1 MINETDYTN
10 NPLTK
15 EQENQIDAL
24 FDQYDNTDTPGCAV
38 GVIQDGRFIYKKSF
52 GMANL
57 DYDIP
62 ITADS
67 KFELASVSK
76 QFTAACIALLI
87 IDGKL
92 DLEDDVRK
100 YIPEMQD
107 YGKTITIRHLMYHTS
122 GIRDYLALLILSG
135 LRYDDFFDNADAYKI
150 ICQQKGLDFLP
161 GTKYQYSNSGYFLLA
176 EIVHRVTGLTLRQFA
191 DQFLF
196 KPLGMN
202 DTFFNDDCSE
212 VMRKRTT
219 CYEKKNDGF
228 KRFNYNFAVVGDG
241 GLITTLNDMQKWHNN
256 FTDCKT
262 NGERLLELMSDSG
275 YYDDQD
281 DINYGF
287 GQMQF
292 DYKQL
297 HLVYHDGG
305 FNGIRTYY
313 LRCLDLNFGIVVFFN
328 RDDISDPSFQ
338 ILDILQNNTSSESNL
353 RVNPEE
359 TGNAEIESYIKLSV
373 QELTFFCGHYWC
385 AENRLDREI
394 YLKDEHLFYKRSCSS
409 ESELIPV
416 GHKELSMKN
425 KSKVRLVFDSEG
437 LHKIIKLM
445 EDDKCT
451 SVLKSYIP
459 MNENYDFIN
468 QIIGK
473 FYNDELDIVWEMKVV
488 NEKLVLVIKGRVIS
502 DIKYITNDVFNVIDW
517 DCDLKLLRTDSCD
530 PVSWVI
536 DYGECQGLQFKKI
549 TSE

>member
-1 MINETDYTN
+1 MINETEYTN

-24 FDQYDNTDTPGCAV
+24 FTQYDNTDTPGCAV

-62 ITADS
+62 ITSDS
-67 KFELASVSK
+67 KFELASTSK

-92 DLEDDVRK
+92 DLDDDVIK
-100 YIPEMQD
+100 FIPELPD
-107 YGKTITIRHLMYHTS
+107 YGKTITIRHLMYHIS
-122 GIRDYLALLILSG
+122 GIRDYFALLLLSG
-135 LRYDDFFDNADAYKI
+135 IRYDNYFDNTDAFQI
-150 ICQQKGLDFLP
+150 ICKQKGLDFLP
-161 GTKYQYSNSGYFLLA
+161 STKYQYSNSGYFLLA
-176 EIVHRVTGLTLRQFA
+176 EIVHRVTGLTLRRFA
-191 DQFLF
+191 EQFLF

-212 VMRKRTT
+212 VMRNRTT
-219 CYEKKNDGF
+219 CYEKINDEF

-241 GLITTLNDMQKWHNN
+241 GLITTLNDMLKWHNN

-262 NGERLLELMSDSG
+262 GSEIFLELMSGSG
-275 YYDDQD
+275 FYDDQD

-287 GQMQF
+287 GQEQF
-292 DYKQL
+292 DYKQQ
-297 HLVYHDGG
+297 HLVYHDGS

-313 LRCLDLNFGIVVFFN
+313 IRCLDLNLGIVVFFN
-328 RDDISDPSFQ
+328 RDDIGDPSFQ
-338 ILDILQNNTSSESNL
+338 ILDILQNNTSSESSL

-359 TGNAEIESYIKLSV
+359 TGNAEIESFIKLSV
-373 QELTFFCGHYWC
+373 QELANFCGHYWC

-394 YLKDEHLFYKRSCSS
+394 YLKDGQLFYKRSNNS

-416 GHKELSMKN
+416 GFKELAIKSQSKVKLIF
-425 KSKVRLVFDSEG
+425 KSKG
-437 LHKIIKLM
+437 LNKIVKFM

-451 SVLKSYIP
+451 SVFKSYIP

-468 QIIGK
+468 QCAGK
-473 FYNDELDIVWEMKVV
+473 FFNDELDIIWEMKIV
-488 NEKLVLVIKGRVIS
+488 NGKLVLLIKGRIIS
-502 DIKYITNDVFNVIDW
+502 DIRYITDDIFNIIGW
-517 DCDLKLLRTDSCD
+517 DCDLKLLRTESYD
-530 PVSWVI
+530 PYAWMI
-536 DYGECQGLQFKKI
+536 DCGECQGLQFKKI